1 MSGNLKE
8 ENKILSYLIA
18 NRKWILWVILI
29 VGGLF
34 FLNKRYTSVNG
45 SFKTVDIIILLFWI
59 ALLLMPFFQE
69 INFYGLKLKKEIDEL
84 KFDVNKQFIDLSR
97 QFINLRSEINNSN
110 DIHSNFTYNFNST
123 PPNRVP
129 DDQLPKYEK
138 LSKQHLEK
146 EREFWEIK
154 IPANESELTK
164 VPDDVIYLFSVR
176 YKIETELKR
185 IIKETPNYWN
195 IQRTVS
201 KENSNLRKPRRMI
214 PAEIVRILISD
225 GLIDGKLADI
235 IMETYSITNMA
246 VHGDSI
252 SDDQLRFVQSIAN
265 DLIATLKG
273 IPGRENTITF

>member
-18 NRKWILWVILI
+18 NRKWILWVVLI

-201 KENSNLRKPRRMI
+201 
-214 PAEIVRILISD
+214 
-225 GLIDGKLADI
+225 
-235 IMETYSITNMA
+235 
-246 VHGDSI
+246 
-252 SDDQLRFVQSIAN
+252 
-265 DLIATLKG
+265 
-273 IPGRENTITF
+273 